1 MSNIEKMMLAIRE
14 NQLEEVKQLYKLNA
28 NILFEKD
35 REKDTPILKACRNC
49 NAASILAFLL
59 EKGANIEDTDSI
71 EQTPLIIATQHGCED
86 LVKML
91 LEKGANMHRALAV
104 ATEENHLV
112 IAKMLL
118 DAGADPNEESADGE
132 TLLEIAL
139 RIHRGKQTALSK
151 LFDREGE
158 GKKRKKTQRKKQ
170 RKKQNKK
177 QNKRRRSSRLRIG
190 GTLRK

>member
-1 MSNIEKMMLAIRE
+1 MTNIEKMMLAIRE
-14 NQLEEVKQLYKLNA
+14 NRLEEVRQLYHLDNSL
-28 NILFEKD
+28 IFEKD

-49 NAASILAFLL
+49 NAAPILAFLL
-59 EKGANIEDTDSI
+59 EKGANVEDTDSI
-71 EQTPLIIATQHGCED
+71 EQSPLIIATQHGCED

-112 IAKMLL
+112 IAKILL
-118 DAGADPNEESADGE
+118 DAGADPNEQNPDGE

-139 RIHRGKQTALSK
+139 RIHRGKHTALSK
-151 LFDREGE
+151 LFESEGE
-158 GKKRKKTQRKKQ
+158 GKKRKKIQRNKSKKQ
-170 RKKQNKK
+170 K
-177 QNKRRRSSRLRIG
+177 KRRVSRRLRIG